1 MTLVA
6 VEAKGAGRDS
16 CLCSFHFVSIICFTF
31 TMFQHAP
38 NSFGSSLTCLQE
50 ADASEP

>member
-6 VEAKGAGRDS
+6 VEAKGAGRD
-16 CLCSFHFVSIICFTF
+16 FVLIICFTF
-31 TMFQHAP
+31 MLFQHAP